1 MSDNSTGNTQ
11 GNTGNR
17 DNTTGEKPQYDAAV
31 VRQRLEAER
40 KRLEDDITQRTQ
52 GGEEVVPSDPIS
64 DAGGLNGHAADE
76 GDAMAD
82 TERSNLVLGNSRTL
96 LGEVEA
102 ALQRLDNGTYGYC
115 QRCDRPIDARR
126 LEALPSAVY
135 DIECQEIVERETTT
149 T

>member
-1 MSDNSTGNTQ
+1 MSDTTN
-11 GNTGNR
+11 NTGGTGG
-17 DNTTGEKPQYDAAV
+17 TTGEKPQYDAAV

-40 KRLEDDITQRTQ
+40 KRLEDDIYQRTQ

-64 DAGGLNGHAADE
+64 DAGGLNGHSGDE

-115 QRCDRPIDARR
+115 QRCGKPIDARR

-135 DIECQEIVERETTT
+135 DIECQEIVERETSAT
-149 T
+149 

>member
-1 MSDNSTGNTQ
+1 MSN
-11 GNTGNR
+11 
-17 DNTTGEKPQYDAAV
+17 NTTGDTGKTSGGTPQYDAAV
-31 VRQRLEAER
+31 VRRKLEAER
-40 KRLEDDITQRTQ
+40 MRLEDDIYQRTQ
-52 GGEEVVPSDPIS
+52 GGEEVIPSDPIS
-64 DAGGLNGHAADE
+64 DAGGMNGHSADE
-76 GDAMAD
+76 ADAMAD

-115 QRCDRPIDARR
+115 QRCGRPIDARR

>member
-1 MSDNSTGNTQ
+1 MSDNTTDNAANTS
-11 GNTGNR
+11 N
-17 DNTTGEKPQYDAAV
+17 EKPQYDPAEA
-31 VRQRLEAER
+31 RQRLEAER
-40 KRLEDDITQRTQ
+40 KRLQDDIYQRTQ

-76 GDAMAD
+76 ADAMAD

-102 ALQRLDNGTYGYC
+102 ALQRLDDGTYGYC
-115 QRCDRPIDARR
+115 QRCGRPIDARR